1 MDPVVTR
8 LSVPDDD
15 LEPVTRP
22 RVSHS
27 RVAVTRQLT
36 LTPPRHPR
44 TSTGVMTLLT
54 RTRGDRG
61 GGLSITRV
69 CEGS

>member
-15 LEPVTRP
+15 LEPGTRP

-36 LTPPRHPR
+36 LTPPRLY
-44 TSTGVMTLLT
+44 TSTGVMTLFIHPAAIYWW
-54 RTRGDRG
+54 GK
-61 GGLSITRV
+61 
-69 CEGS
+69 